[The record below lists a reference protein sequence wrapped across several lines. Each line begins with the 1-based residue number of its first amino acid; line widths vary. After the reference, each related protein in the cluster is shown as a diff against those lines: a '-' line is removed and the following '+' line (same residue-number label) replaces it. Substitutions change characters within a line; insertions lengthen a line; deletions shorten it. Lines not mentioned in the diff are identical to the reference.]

1 MSNTLPEVGD
11 AIDFGPHGLAKVL
24 AVNTDN
30 GVLLVR
36 MPNGQAIDVP
46 IQLICLDHPS
56 PLQQDNRR

>member
-1 MSNTLPEVGD
+1 
-11 AIDFGPHGLAKVL
+11 LAKVL

-36 MPNGQAIDVP
+36 MPNGQAIDGP

-56 PLQQDNRR
+56 PLQQDHRR